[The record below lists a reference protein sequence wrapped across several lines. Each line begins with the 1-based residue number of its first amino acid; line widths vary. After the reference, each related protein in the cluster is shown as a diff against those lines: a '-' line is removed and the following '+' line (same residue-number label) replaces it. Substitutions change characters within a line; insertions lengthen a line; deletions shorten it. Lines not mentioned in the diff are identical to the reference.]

1 MKSVFLSV
9 VTVRGTFCS
18 SIEGCVMGD
27 ARKSLVYAFEMLSKT
42 TCYYKIF
49 LQKIGCCVMCLMYVC
64 LHDTL

>member
-18 SIEGCVMGD
+18 FIEGCVMGD

-42 TCYYKIF
+42 TCYYKKF
-49 LQKIGCCVMCLMYVC
+49 LRKIRLLSYVSYVC